1 MIRPINHIQMEEYL
15 KGVVPFEMP
24 ALWEKEA
31 VKAQTVA
38 ARSYALLRSGSI
50 IDDTTNNQVYGGY
63 IAPPNAD
70 AAVEDRGPRFKRLGR
85 KLVDGVFS
93 ASNGGKMESNAN
105 AWGSAPMDYYVVKDD
120 PYDPEG

>member
-1 MIRPINHIQMEEYL
+1 MRCRL
-15 KGVVPFEMP
+15 
-24 ALWEKEA
+24 LWEKEA

-50 IDDTTNNQVYGGY
+50 IEDTTNNQVYGGY

-70 AAVEDRGPRFKRLGR
+70 AAVEETEGLVLKDGR
-85 KLVDGVFS
+85 NKLVDGVFS
-93 ASNGGKMESNAN
+93 ASNGGKTESNAN
-105 AWGSAPMDYYVVKDD
+105 AWGSAPLDYFVVKDD